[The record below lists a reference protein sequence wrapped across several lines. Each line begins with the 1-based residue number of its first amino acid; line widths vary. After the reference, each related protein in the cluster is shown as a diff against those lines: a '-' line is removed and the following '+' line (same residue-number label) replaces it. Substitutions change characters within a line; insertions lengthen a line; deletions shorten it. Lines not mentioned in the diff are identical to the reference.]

1 MGKQAGNKAR
11 QRVDERDEDDVESAT
26 PGGE

>member
-11 QRVDERDEDDVESAT
+11 QRGDERDEDDVEPVT
-26 PGGE
+26 PGEE